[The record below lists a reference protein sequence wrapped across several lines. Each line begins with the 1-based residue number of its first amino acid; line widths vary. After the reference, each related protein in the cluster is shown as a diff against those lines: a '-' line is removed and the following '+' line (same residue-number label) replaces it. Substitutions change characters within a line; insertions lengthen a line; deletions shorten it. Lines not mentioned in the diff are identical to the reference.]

1 MRINIFRLNYK
12 TMLTVALLISSN
24 SNFARCEKE
33 DDWINK
39 FAKKGKEA
47 IGIATDF
54 KKVGIPTDF
63 SSIFNEDI
71 ISKAS
76 AKAHEIMDTGAPGQ
90 IGYGFMMG
98 YSSGYCLKKVSKI
111 MAFALGGVFIAVQ
124 SLSYNGYMIVNY
136 EKVQKDV
143 ERLMDLNHD
152 GKVDEKDAKVAYEK
166 IHDVLSYNMPTG
178 GGFGAGLLMGLRS

>member
-1 MRINIFRLNYK
+1 MNYK
-12 TMLTVALLISSN
+12 RMFTIALLLSSSS
-24 SNFARCEKE
+24 SNFARCDKNNK
-33 DDWINK
+33 DDDDNWMNK
-39 FAKKGKEA
+39 FAKKGKDA
-47 IGIATDF
+47 LGNIDI
-54 KKVGIPTDF
+54 KNGIPKDF

-71 ISKAS
+71 INKAS
-76 AKAHEIMDTGAPGQ
+76 AKAHELMEGGLPVQ
-90 IGYGFMMG
+90 VSYGFMMG